1 MRKLIWVASA
11 ALVFTVSANAEVI
24 EKTTTTRYSGTISE
38 AEPSSSTII
47 MKSADSP
54 STKYIY
60 NDKTVWEDAGGRTV
74 KMETVRDQPA
84 TIIYENRGDQ
94 RVVTRVITQ
103 KVQEPKVIEQK
114 TTTTT
119 VTHEE

>member
-1 MRKLIWVASA
+1 MRKVIWVASA
-11 ALVFTVSANAEVI
+11 ALVFAVSANAEVI
-24 EKTTTTRYSGTISE
+24 EKTVTTRSSGTIAE
-38 AEPSSSTII
+38 AEPSTSTII

-54 STKYIY
+54 DTVKYIY
-60 NDKTVWEDAGGRTV
+60 NDKTVWEDTGGRTV

-84 TIIYENRGDQ
+84 TIIYENRGNE

-103 KVQEPKVIEQK
+103 KAREPQVIEQR

-119 VTHEE
+119 VTHE